1 MWTAFNYM
9 YRDAG
14 NFKAFSTIV
23 LTGCLSAADQE
34 LVRTRLDAGEFFVAE
49 QVGVPVLYDELYQW
63 SGGPT
68 GSDHCWHSFIG
79 FKELSAAP
87 EQGVP
92 AIDAAAFV
100 SRFRLITEWDRSLS
114 PHFELN

>member
-1 MWTAFNYM
+1 MWTAFDYM

-23 LTGCLSAADQE
+23 LEGCLSAADQE
-34 LVRTRLDAGEFFVAE
+34 LVRTRLDAGEYFVAE

-63 SGGPT
+63 SDGPT
-68 GSDHCWHSFIG
+68 VSDHCWHSFIG
-79 FKELSAAP
+79 FRALSTAP

-92 AIDAAAFV
+92 VVDAATFV
-100 SRFRLITEWDRSLS
+100 SRFRSAMEWDGSLS